1 MRILFL
7 FIFFTQNLFSQDL
20 NTLSS
25 NPVDQG
31 FIEKIYDFP
40 SIHVDSRP
48 IYVWLP
54 PNFDPKKNHDLL
66 IMHDGQ
72 NLFDGTKTWNGQ
84 EWELDEWAAKL
95 ISENELSSFIIVG
108 IHNSGKN
115 RWNDYFPEN
124 SYDFVS
130 DIKYLGKN
138 KPPLNANLYLKY
150 IVNEVIPYTRSKYL
164 KSLKDFKIIIGGSS
178 MGGLISM
185 YAAFEYPEIFDGA
198 ICMSTHWP
206 GAYVI
211 DDNPLP
217 NAIFNYMSK
226 NIPISKNKRFYFD
239 YGDKGLDK
247 HYPQYSK
254 TLDSIF
260 TQNGYSNQNYR
271 NMYFKNESHNEEAWS
286 KRVNIPLKFIFN

>member
-1 MRILFL
+1 M
-7 FIFFTQNLFSQDL
+7 
-20 NTLSS
+20 
-25 NPVDQG
+25 
-31 FIEKIYDFP
+31 
-40 SIHVDSRP
+40 
-48 IYVWLP
+48 
-54 PNFDPKKNHDLL
+54 

-84 EWELDEWAAKL
+84 EWKLDEWATKL
-95 ISENELSSFIIVG
+95 ISENRVNSFIIVG

-164 KSLKDFKIIIGGSS
+164 KSSKDFKIIIGGSS

-217 NAIFNYMSK
+217 DAIFNYMSK

>member
-7 FIFFTQNLFSQDL
+7 FIFFTQNLFSQEL
-20 NTLSS
+20 NTLSY

-31 FIEKIYDFP
+31 SIGKIYDFP
-40 SIHVDSRP
+40 SNYVDSRP

-54 PNFDPKKNHDLL
+54 PNFNPEEKHNLL
-66 IMHDGQ
+66 IMNDGQ

-84 EWELDEWAAKL
+84 EWKLDEWSAKL
-95 ISENELSSFIIVG
+95 ISENRVNSFIIVG

-124 SYDFVS
+124 SYDFIS

-138 KPPLNANLYLKY
+138 KPHLNANLYLKY
-150 IVNEVIPYTRSKYL
+150 IVNEVIPYTSSKYL
-164 KSLKDFKIIIGGSS
+164 KYSKDFKIIIGGSS

-217 NAIFNYMSK
+217 DAIFNYMSK